1 MSISKHGLGRGINSL
16 IGEYDNSSF
25 EVAKLEEVGAKVQ
38 EIKIDYI
45 KPNPNQPRKVFDPE
59 ALEELKQSI
68 LVQGVIMPLIVEE
81 IAKDNF
87 VIVAGERRYRASK
100 LAGLETLPCIVRNFT
115 DMQRM
120 EVALIENI
128 QREDLNPVEE
138 AKAFSYLITEQ
149 GIKQEDLANRVGKSR
164 PAISNSLR
172 LLNLPSAMLDSLSE
186 GRFTAGHARALL
198 SVDNP
203 SDREIL
209 YKKILNEDLS
219 VRQAELT
226 ASNLNKGIRAVN
238 TKVTSFGTKNN
249 KSEDVIECEEKFLQV
264 TGCQVEI
271 KGKISKGKLVLP
283 FDNAGELERIYQLF
297 APGEILFDTEE
308 EIDL

>member
-1 MSISKHGLGRGINSL
+1 MSTSKHGLGRGINSL
-16 IGEYDNSSF
+16 IGDYDNSSF
-25 EVAKLEEVGAKVQ
+25 EVSKLEEAGAKVQ
-38 EIKIDYI
+38 EIAIEKI
-45 KPNPNQPRKVFDPE
+45 KANPNQPRKVFDPD

-68 LVQGVIMPLIVEE
+68 ITQGVIIPLIVEE
-81 IAKDNF
+81 LTKDTY

-100 LAGLETLPCIVRNFT
+100 LAGLKTLPCIVRSFS

-128 QREDLNPVEE
+128 QRENLNPVEE
-138 AKAFSYLITEQ
+138 AKAFSYLLTEQ
-149 GIKQEDLANRVGKSR
+149 GIKQDELAIRVGKSR

-172 LLNLPSAMLDSLSE
+172 LLNLPSNMLDALSE
-186 GRFTAGHARALL
+186 GKFTAGHARALL
-198 SVDNP
+198 SVENP
-203 SDREIL
+203 ADREIL
-209 YKKILNEDLS
+209 YKKIISDELS
-219 VRQAELT
+219 VRQAEVV

-238 TKVTSFGTKNN
+238 TNINPDSKKNN
-249 KSEDVIECEEKFLQV
+249 KAEDILDLEEKFLQV

-271 KGKISKGKLVLP
+271 KGKVNKGKLVIP
-283 FDNAGELERIYQLF
+283 YANAGELERIYQLF